1 VSDPAPPITEPPD
14 AAGPTLTATVIA
26 PGWALV
32 YGAGVLLFNVALQ
45 AGARSEALLVPL
57 RALVSS
63 ASVAGSPKALAV
75 ALLSGA
81 VSMGSYALM
90 LLPALAMA
98 VTARRRGV
106 RFAEA
111 VGLRGFRAG
120 QTARLSALIVVGG
133 LVGTGVYSVI
143 AGALGA
149 AVRGNTAELVA
160 GFGSGPAEIA
170 IVFVLVGIVAPFV
183 EEITFRG
190 IVFPSLKAAW
200 GTAPALLVS
209 GGIFGVVHLQPTI
222 AVPLALIGMA
232 LAAVFMRTRSLWSAI
247 VAHCAFNTVS
257 LVLAFLLTSQVR

>member
-1 VSDPAPPITEPPD
+1 VSDPGPPIAEPPD
-14 AAGPTLTATVIA
+14 SAASPLTATVIA
-26 PGWALV
+26 PGWALA

-45 AGARSEALLVPL
+45 AGARSEAVLGPL
-57 RALVSS
+57 RALVLS
-63 ASVAGSPKALAV
+63 ASVGGSPKALAV
-75 ALLSGA
+75 ALLSGV
-81 VSMGSYALM
+81 VSIGSYALM
-90 LLPALAMA
+90 LLPALATA

-111 VGLRGFRAG
+111 VGLRAFPVGR
-120 QTARLSALIVVGG
+120 TAALSALIVIGG

-143 AGALGA
+143 AGALGVT
-149 AVRGNTAELVA
+149 VRGNTAELVS

-170 IVFVLVGIVAPFV
+170 IAFVLVGIVAPFV

-222 AVPLALIGMA
+222 AVPLALIGIA

-247 VAHCAFNTVS
+247 AAHCAFNTVS
-257 LVLAFLLTSQVR
+257 LVLAFLLASQVR